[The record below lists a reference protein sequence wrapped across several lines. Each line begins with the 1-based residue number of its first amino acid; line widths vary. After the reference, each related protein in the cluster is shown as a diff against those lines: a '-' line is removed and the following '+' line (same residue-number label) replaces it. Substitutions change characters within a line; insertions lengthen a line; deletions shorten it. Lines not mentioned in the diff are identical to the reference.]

1 LSPLSNRTKLSSNN
15 SFLGN
20 SCKSIEFPSLSI
32 GEYKMTY
39 TMRDVNRLRMDRGWP
54 KLMALEYYIELAQ
67 ESGNDA
73 SRSLMMAYTVERR
86 KR

>member
-1 LSPLSNRTKLSSNN
+1 
-15 SFLGN
+15 
-20 SCKSIEFPSLSI
+20 
-32 GEYKMTY
+32 MTY

-54 KLMALEYYIELAQ
+54 KLMALEYYIKLAQ